1 MIRCITVD
9 DEPLA
14 RARLRM
20 LLADA
25 AEPVEVAAE
34 ASSGREALELVQRLR
49 PDLVFLDVS
58 MPGLD
63 GFDVAELMTP
73 HRPLIVF
80 VTAHDEHALRAF
92 DVQAIGYLTKPVRAA
107 ALERTLRQARR
118 FIDAAGSAGND
129 AIGSSRNATEESDDD
144 AGNHQSPN
152 PNIAPLA
159 RIAVHHQRRLRIV
172 PVEAIRWLESRDR
185 IVYARLADGEHSIDF
200 TLDELEARLDPA
212 SFLRIHRSYIVNTRE
227 IRELVPWFAGA
238 AVVRLDDGTQL
249 PVARRRIRAVRQ
261 VLGG

>member
-92 DVQAIGYLTKPVRAA
+92 DVQAIGYLTKPVRPA
-107 ALERTLRQARR
+107 ALERTLQQAKR
-118 FIDAAGSAGND
+118 FIDAAGETGPTD
-129 AIGSSRNATEESDDD
+129 AKGV
-144 AGNHQSPN
+144 
-152 PNIAPLA
+152 PLA
-159 RIAVHHQRRLRIV
+159 RIAVHQGRRLRIV

-185 IVYARLADGEHSIDF
+185 VVYARLDDGEHAIDF
-200 TLDELEARLDPA
+200 TLDELEVRLDPA
-212 SFLRIHRSYIVNTRE
+212 AFLRIHRSYIVSTRA

-249 PVARRRIRAVRQ
+249 PVARRRIRVVRG

>member
-92 DVQAIGYLTKPVRAA
+92 DVQAIGYLTKPVRPA
-107 ALERTLRQARR
+107 ALERTLQQAKR
-118 FIDAAGSAGND
+118 FIDAGGETGPTD
-129 AIGSSRNATEESDDD
+129 AKVV
-144 AGNHQSPN
+144 
-152 PNIAPLA
+152 PLA
-159 RIAVHHQRRLRIV
+159 RIAVHQGRRLRIV

-185 IVYARLADGEHSIDF
+185 VVYARLDDGEHAIDF
-200 TLDELEARLDPA
+200 TLDELEARLDSA
-212 SFLRIHRSYIVNTRE
+212 AFLRIHRSYIVSTHA

-249 PVARRRIRAVRQ
+249 PVARRRIRAVRE

>member
-1 MIRCITVD
+1 MIRCITVE

-92 DVQAIGYLTKPVRAA
+92 DVQAIGYLTKPVRPA
-107 ALERTLRQARR
+107 ALERTLQQAKR
-118 FIDAAGSAGND
+118 FIDAAGRTG
-129 AIGSSRNATEESDDD
+129 
-144 AGNHQSPN
+144 
-152 PNIAPLA
+152 
-159 RIAVHHQRRLRIV
+159 
-172 PVEAIRWLESRDR
+172 
-185 IVYARLADGEHSIDF
+185 
-200 TLDELEARLDPA
+200 
-212 SFLRIHRSYIVNTRE
+212 
-227 IRELVPWFAGA
+227 LV
-238 AVVRLDDGTQL
+238 R
-249 PVARRRIRAVRQ
+249 
-261 VLGG
+261 